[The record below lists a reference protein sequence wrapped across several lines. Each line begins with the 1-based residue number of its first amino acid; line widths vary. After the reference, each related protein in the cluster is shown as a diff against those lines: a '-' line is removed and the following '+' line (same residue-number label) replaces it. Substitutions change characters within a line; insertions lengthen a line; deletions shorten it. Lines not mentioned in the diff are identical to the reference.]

1 MSNPVLKTCPKTSK
15 TFPKPFPRRPPL
27 PPTLCHFRDYSPKI
41 RPSVEFFSFFIDFWH
56 TSKIIKKSQSSKHC
70 QLPQKSDPD
79 RPKVDFGMTFA
90 VHLGIDFHEI
100 FDFVIICENHQNA
113 FKQSI
118 SVGSAHPKS
127 YIFSLNF
134 D

>member
-1 MSNPVLKTCPKTSK
+1 MPQNIAKNLKSRT
-15 TFPKPFPRRPPL
+15 
-27 PPTLCHFRDYSPKI
+27 
-41 RPSVEFFSFFIDFWH
+41 
-56 TSKIIKKSQSSKHC
+56 
-70 QLPQKSDPD
+70 PD
-79 RPKVDFGMTFA
+79 RPKVDFGMTLG

-100 FDFVIICENHQNA
+100 QDFVIICVNHQNA